1 MVNGEYLLRLRDLE
15 ITLESIERS
24 GEYEVSLEQYPTPSR
39 IASAILFAAQMEH
52 GDIIDK
58 TVIDLGCGDG
68 IFALGA
74 ALLGAQ
80 RVIGIDVQSK
90 ALKVSQMN
98 SRLLGTEGTVDWVL
112 GDVSSLQLHC
122 LVDTVVSNPPFGV
135 KKRGAD
141 LRFLRKAISIADVT
155 YSIHLSGDKN
165 RIFLE
170 KEVENLGARVTQ
182 IETFQFPIG
191 KLFDYHRKQVHM
203 VDVDLYRICSK
214 ECEQNG

>member
-1 MVNGEYLLRLRDLE
+1 MRLRDLE
-15 ITLESIERS
+15 ITLESIERT
-24 GEYEVSLEQYPTPSR
+24 GEYDISLEQYPTPSK

-52 GDIIDK
+52 GDITGKI
-58 TVIDLGCGDG
+58 VVDLGCGDG

-90 ALKVSQMN
+90 ALKASQTN
-98 SRLLGTEGTVDWVL
+98 SRLLGTEDTVDWIL

-135 KKRGAD
+135 KKKGAD
-141 LRFLRKAISIADVT
+141 LRFLKKAISIANVT
-155 YSIHLSGDKN
+155 YSIHLAGDKN

-170 KEVENLGARVTQ
+170 REVEKLGARVTQ

-191 KLFDYHRKQVHM
+191 KLFEHHRKRVHII
-203 VDVDLYRICSK
+203 DVDLYRICSK
-214 ECEQNG
+214 ECE

>member
-1 MVNGEYLLRLRDLE
+1 MRLRDLE
-15 ITLESIERS
+15 ITLESIQRS
-24 GEYEVSLEQYPTPSR
+24 GEYEVSLEQYPTPSI

-52 GDIIDK
+52 GDVTDK

-68 IFALGA
+68 IFAIGA

-98 SRLLGTEGTVDWVL
+98 SRLLGTEDTVDWVL
-112 GDVSSLQLHC
+112 GDVSSLQLHG

-141 LRFLRKAISIADVT
+141 LRFLKKAISIADVT
-155 YSIHLSGDKN
+155 YSIHLAGDKN

>member
-1 MVNGEYLLRLRDLE
+1 MRLRDLE

-39 IASAILFAAQMEH
+39 IASAILFAAQIEH
-52 GDIIDK
+52 GDITDK

-90 ALKVSQMN
+90 ALKVSQLN

-155 YSIHLSGDKN
+155 YSIHLAGDKN

>member
-1 MVNGEYLLRLRDLE
+1 MRLRDLE

-24 GEYEVSLEQYPTPSR
+24 SEYEVSLEQYPTPSR
-39 IASAILFAAQMEH
+39 IASAIPFAAQMEH
-52 GDIIDK
+52 NDITDK
-58 TVIDLGCGDG
+58 IVVDLGCGDG

-80 RVIGIDVQSK
+80 KVVGIDVQSK
-90 ALKVSQMN
+90 ALKASQMN
-98 SRLLGTEGTVDWVL
+98 SRLLGTEGIVDWVL
-112 GDVSSLQLHC
+112 GDVSSFQLRC

-155 YSIHLSGDKN
+155 YSIHLAGNKN
-165 RIFLE
+165 RIFL
-170 KEVENLGARVTQ
+170 KREVEKLGARVTL

-191 KLFDYHRKQVHM
+191 KLFDYHRKHM
-203 VDVDLYRICSK
+203 HMIDVDLYRICS
-214 ECEQNG
+214 QRV

>member
-1 MVNGEYLLRLRDLE
+1 MRLRDLE

-52 GDIIDK
+52 SDIIDK

>member
-1 MVNGEYLLRLRDLE
+1 MRLRDLE

-24 GEYEVSLEQYPTPSR
+24 GEYEVSLEQYPTPST

-52 GDIIDK
+52 GDITDK

-90 ALKVSQMN
+90 ALKASQMN
-98 SRLLGTEGTVDWVL
+98 SRLLGTEDTVDWVL
-112 GDVSSLQLHC
+112 GDVSSLQLHG

-141 LRFLRKAISIADVT
+141 LRFLKKAISIADVT
-155 YSIHLSGDKN
+155 YSIHLAGDKN

-170 KEVENLGARVTQ
+170 KEVEKLGARVTQ

-191 KLFDYHRKQVHM
+191 KLFDFHRKQVHM

>member
-1 MVNGEYLLRLRDLE
+1 LRLRDLE

-39 IASAILFAAQMEH
+39 IASTILFAAQMEH

-112 GDVSSLQLHC
+112 GDASSLQLHR

-155 YSIHLSGDKN
+155 YSIHLAGDKN

>member
-1 MVNGEYLLRLRDLE
+1 MRLRDLE

-24 GEYEVSLEQYPTPSR
+24 SEYEVSLEQYPTPSR

-52 GDIIDK
+52 NDITDK
-58 TVIDLGCGDG
+58 IVVDLGCGDG

-80 RVIGIDVQSK
+80 KVVGIDVQSK
-90 ALKVSQMN
+90 ALKASQMN
-98 SRLLGTEGTVDWVL
+98 SRLLGTEGIVDWVL
-112 GDVSSLQLHC
+112 GDVSSFQLRC

-155 YSIHLSGDKN
+155 YSIHLAGNKN
-165 RIFLE
+165 RIFL
-170 KEVENLGARVTQ
+170 KREVEKLGARVTL

-191 KLFDYHRKQVHM
+191 KLFDYHRKHM
-203 VDVDLYRICSK
+203 HMIDVDLYRICS
-214 ECEQNG
+214 QRV

>member
-1 MVNGEYLLRLRDLE
+1 MRLRDLE

-24 GEYEVSLEQYPTPSR
+24 GEYEVSLEQYPTPST

-52 GDIIDK
+52 GDITDK
-58 TVIDLGCGDG
+58 TVMDLGCGDG

-90 ALKVSQMN
+90 ALKVSQLN

-155 YSIHLSGDKN
+155 YSIHLAGDKN

-170 KEVENLGARVTQ
+170 KEVETLGARVTQ

>member
-1 MVNGEYLLRLRDLE
+1 MRLRDLE
-15 ITLESIERS
+15 ITLESIQRS

-52 GDIIDK
+52 GDVTDK

-68 IFALGA
+68 IFAIGA

-98 SRLLGTEGTVDWVL
+98 SRLLGTEDTVDWVL
-112 GDVSSLQLHC
+112 GDVSSLQLHG

-141 LRFLRKAISIADVT
+141 LRFLKKAISIADVT
-155 YSIHLSGDKN
+155 YSIHLAGDKN

-170 KEVENLGARVTQ
+170 KEVENLGARVAQ